1 MSGGGKP
8 IRLGIVDDHPV
19 FRLGLARALEREPDL
34 DVAWGIGSTKD
45 LLDMMRTSP
54 VEVVLM
60 DLSLGPGEDSLV
72 ATKALIQ
79 RHAGVKVIVISA
91 LIEPE
96 AAQAARAAG
105 AIGYMPKDMAVSEIV
120 AALRETVTTSEKGL
134 KFAEYL
140 TAPEARSN
148 GRAGSSHGLT
158 PREQEVVKELRRG
171 RTNREIASK
180 LGVSTPTVNKHV
192 QHVLKKLGVRSRGQ
206 AVARLHAEASG
217 RQFT

>member
-1 MSGGGKP
+1 VTRGGKG

-19 FRLGLARALEREPDL
+19 FRLGLARALEHEADL
-34 DVAWGIGSTKD
+34 EVAWDIGSTKE
-45 LLDMMRTSP
+45 LLERMRMSP
-54 VEVVLM
+54 VDVVLM

-79 RHAGVKVIVISA
+79 RHARVKVIVISA

-96 AAQAARAAG
+96 AAQAAKAAG

-120 AALRETVTTSEKGL
+120 AGLRETMTMSGKDR
-134 KFAEYL
+134 KFAAYL
-140 TAPEARSN
+140 AAPAPAGN
-148 GRAGSSHGLT
+148 GRVVSRHGLT

-171 RTNREIASK
+171 RTNREIAAK

-217 RQFT
+217 RLFS

>member
-1 MSGGGKP
+1 MTRGGKP

-19 FRLGLARALEREPDL
+19 FRLGLARALEREADL
-34 DVAWGIGSTKD
+34 DVAWEIGSTKG
-45 LLDMMRTSP
+45 LLDKMRISP
-54 VEVVLM
+54 VDVVLM

-79 RHAGVKVIVISA
+79 RHARVKVIVISA

-120 AALRETVTTSEKGL
+120 AALRETVALSGKDV

-140 TAPEARSN
+140 TA
-148 GRAGSSHGLT
+148 RAAAGAGLAVSGHGLT
-158 PREQEVVKELRRG
+158 PREQEVAKELRRG

-192 QHVLKKLGVRSRGQ
+192 QHVLQKLGVRSRGQ

-217 RQFT
+217 RLFT